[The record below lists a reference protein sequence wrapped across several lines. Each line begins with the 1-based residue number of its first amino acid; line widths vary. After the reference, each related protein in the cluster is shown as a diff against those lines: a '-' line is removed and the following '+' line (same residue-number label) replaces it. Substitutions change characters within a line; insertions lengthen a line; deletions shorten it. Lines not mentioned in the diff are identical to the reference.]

1 MNQQMLYRVLR
12 RLAFA
17 TAFSS
22 FFAWAADEGLLNL
35 VRQDDT
41 VAIEALLKSGADP
54 NVRDETGATALMY
67 AVAYAS
73 PECVRLLLKAGANVN
88 SINRNGS
95 TALMWATGDAAKVRL
110 LLGRHA
116 DVNART
122 RAGVTALLSATNRGE
137 IEVMRMLIAAG
148 ADLQAE
154 MALWFGPKVGLLQIA
169 YGANDSETREV
180 LRGAGVKLQEATA
193 LGMSPLSRLFMN
205 LVFSYRR
212 QTSPTSAGTVKALL
226 DRGANPNEDYRQL
239 TLAMPV
245 LAQAALHGD
254 LETMRILIE
263 RGADPNR
270 KGPRGL
276 TPLMMAAAASQAN
289 PAGIRLLLERGAA
302 VAARD
307 ASGRTA
313 LDWALLQGESD
324 VSSVL
329 RQAGAAEM
337 VSPAA
342 APAPVSKARAPR
354 TAVEMAL
361 ARLQPAGPAFYE
373 KTKCISCHH
382 QSLPAIAVKIAA
394 AKGIAAD
401 REAAQHPTQ
410 ATLEVWGPSRED
422 FMLGNCSIFGFLGN
436 VTYGLLGLAE
446 EGVPPNSTTDAV
458 TSCLVTLQNTD
469 GSWEGGDIRPPLA
482 AQNPIVYTALAIRGL
497 KVYSPPGRRKDTA
510 GRIARASNFLRA
522 AIPTDTQGE
531 AFKLL
536 GLVWFGAP
544 PVEVSRQAKRLLATQ
559 REEGGWGQEPGLGP
573 DAYASGEALYALQA
587 SGMASS
593 NPAYRKGVAYLLR
606 TQREDGTWYVHS
618 RAVGFQPY
626 IDSGFPHG
634 PDQFISAAATSWAV
648 IALAHTL

>member
-1 MNQQMLYRVLR
+1 MNHEMLHRVLR

-22 FFAWAADEGLLNL
+22 FLAWAADERLLNL
-35 VRQDDT
+35 VRQDDP
-41 VAIEALLKSGADP
+41 VAVGALLKSGAEP

-67 AVAYAS
+67 AAAFAS
-73 PECVRLLLKAGANVN
+73 PECVRLLLEAGANVN
-88 SINRNGS
+88 GTNANGS

-110 LLGRHA
+110 LLDRHA

-122 RAGVTALLSATNRGE
+122 RAGATALLSATNRGD

-148 ADLQAE
+148 ADRQAE

-169 YGANDSETREV
+169 YGINDSETREV
-180 LRGAGVKLQEATA
+180 LAGAGVKLQDATA
-193 LGMSPLSRLFMN
+193 LGMSPLSRLFIN

-212 QTSPTSAGTVKALL
+212 QASTTSTDAVKALL
-226 DRGANPNEDYRQL
+226 DLGTNPNEDYRQL

-245 LAQAALHGD
+245 LAEAALHGD
-254 LETMRILIE
+254 LETMRLLIE

-276 TPLMMAAAASQAN
+276 TPLMMAAAASPAN
-289 PAGIRLLLERGAA
+289 PAGARLLLQKGAA
-302 VAARD
+302 IEAQD

-313 LDWALLQGESD
+313 LDWALLQGESE
-324 VSSVL
+324 VSRVL
-329 RQAGAAEM
+329 RQAGAKEM
-337 VSPAA
+337 VPPETATD
-342 APAPVSKARAPR
+342 PVSKSRTPR
-354 TAVEMAL
+354 KAVEMAL
-361 ARLQPAGPAFYE
+361 ARLQPAGPVFYE

-382 QSLPAIAVKIAA
+382 QSLPAIAAKVAA
-394 AKGIAAD
+394 AKGIAVD
-401 REAAQHPTQ
+401 REAAKHPTQ
-410 ATLEVWGPSRED
+410 ATLEVWVPGRED

-458 TSCLVTLQNTD
+458 TSCLTTLQKPD

-482 AQNPIVYTALAIRGL
+482 ARNPIEYTALAIRAL
-497 KVYSPPGRRKDTA
+497 KVYSPPGRREETA
-510 GRIARASNFLRA
+510 GRLARADNFLRA
-522 AIPTDTQGE
+522 AIPADTQDE
-531 AFKLL
+531 SFKLL
-536 GLVWFGAP
+536 GLVWSGASP
-544 PVEVSRQAKRLLATQ
+544 LEVSRQSKRLLAIQ
-559 REEGGWGQEPGLGP
+559 REDGGWGQEPGMKA

-593 NPAYRKGVAYLLR
+593 NPAYRKGVEYLVR

-648 IALAHTL
+648 IALAHAL